1 MVQKQI
7 SCLVKNLLVSLF
19 GGKERWGVLLTEEF
33 EKVGFKQ
40 MGMPASQ
47 EERSNR
53 LLRMA
58 VGFVGKFGPGL

>member
-1 MVQKQI
+1 MAQKQI

-40 MGMPASQ
+40 MGMPAKRISKRRDQ
-47 EERSNR
+47 I
-53 LLRMA
+53 
-58 VGFVGKFGPGL
+58 GF

>member
-7 SCLVKNLLVSLF
+7 SYLVKNLLVSLF

-58 VGFVGKFGPGL
+58 VVFVGKFGPGL

>member
-7 SCLVKNLLVSLF
+7 SYLVKNLLVSLF

-40 MGMPASQ
+40 MGMPAS
-47 EERSNR
+47 
-53 LLRMA
+53 
-58 VGFVGKFGPGL
+58 